1 MPSSDHKARAEAES
15 KIIYGIIKK
24 LPNEI
29 NGGIVAALLV
39 NILYRYGMEEE
50 WEKIV
55 EAVNETMEDI
65 ATVQV
70 VSIEEVRMN

>member
-1 MPSSDHKARAEAES
+1 MPSSGPKERAEFES
-15 KIIYGIIKK
+15 KIVYDIIKK

-55 EAVNETMEDI
+55 EAVEETMEEI
-65 ATVQV
+65 ETVEV
-70 VSIEEVRMN
+70 VSVGEVLMN